1 MKLQKIPVNMQQSVI
16 WTQQPEVSNTICA
29 ITHQHRD
36 VIVVMAGFQGI
47 LPEITECAGIEN
59 PTILYGDSFNV
70 DTWDYRVKKFLKECY
85 LKEELKRV
93 ISNTKRFWRM
103 RTSRHWSILSLPLYR
118 SGSHKAFPF
127 ARQYGLCQDRNLGLL
142 FNLYTWL

>member
-1 MKLQKIPVNMQQSVI
+1 MKTKLQKIPVNMQQSVI

-70 DTWDYRVKKFLKECY
+70 DTWDYRVKKFLKEYY

-93 ISNTKRFWRM
+93 ISKAFDYTEEMSGDEEFGALVNTGLLQK
-103 RTSRHWSILSLPLYR
+103 
-118 SGSHKAFPF
+118 GSHKAFPF
-127 ARQYGLCQDRNLGLL
+127 ARQYGLCQDRNLSV
-142 FNLYTWL
+142 

>member
-1 MKLQKIPVNMQQSVI
+1 MKTKLQKIAVNMQQSVI

-70 DTWDYRVKKFLKECY
+70 DTWDYRVKKYLKECY

-93 ISNTKRFWRM
+93 ISLAFDYQEILEDEDFETLVNTVSTFVQKRE
-103 RTSRHWSILSLPLYR
+103 S
-118 SGSHKAFPF
+118 
-127 ARQYGLCQDRNLGLL
+127 
-142 FNLYTWL
+142 

>member
-1 MKLQKIPVNMQQSVI
+1 MKTKLQKIPVNMQQSVI
-16 WTQQPEVSNTICA
+16 WTQQPEASNTICA

-70 DTWDYRVKKFLKECY
+70 DTWDYRVKKFLKEYY
-85 LKEELKRV
+85 LKEELRRV
-93 ISNTKRFWRM
+93 ILNAIDVEEVMMDFEMEDLINHVS
-103 RTSRHWSILSLPLYR
+103 
-118 SGSHKAFPF
+118 AFI
-127 ARQYGLCQDRNLGLL
+127 RERES
-142 FNLYTWL
+142 